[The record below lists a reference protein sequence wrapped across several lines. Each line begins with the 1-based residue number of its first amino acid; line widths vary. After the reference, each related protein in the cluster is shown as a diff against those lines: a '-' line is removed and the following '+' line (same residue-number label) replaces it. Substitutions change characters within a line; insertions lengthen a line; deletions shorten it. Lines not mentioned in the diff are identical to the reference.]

1 MGRFVEGE
9 DRRQDFLLPA
19 SLDDYVSE
27 DNPVRVVEAFIDELD
42 LQTLGFAGAT
52 PAETGRPA
60 YHPSTMLKIYLYG
73 YLNRVQSS
81 RRLEREAQRNIE
93 LMWLTRRLAPD
104 FKTIANFRCDN
115 GPALRAVPAI
125 TVPLSRP
132 AAARPN
138 IGHPARLKMTPKAG
152 NFAA

>member
-1 MGRFVEGE
+1 
-9 DRRQDFLLPA
+9 
-19 SLDDYVSE
+19 
-27 DNPVRVVEAFIDELD
+27 
-42 LQTLGFAGAT
+42 
-52 PAETGRPA
+52 
-60 YHPSTMLKIYLYG
+60 MLKIYLYG